1 MGSHPDDHSW
11 RDTLTAPDPGGFVD
25 LMPYGVVLADPDAA
39 AVWANRAWTEVTG
52 QTQGRWRGRGWLDVC
67 EVSEREVRRNE
78 IAASARIGA
87 VYNVDWAVSANGKG
101 RRRINVRSVPQLD
114 RGELVRIVVSAADVT
129 DERARWD
136 RLVDQATHD
145 ALTGLY
151 NRRQFLEFLGHA
163 LGRRQR
169 TSNGAAAVLF
179 VDVDDLKA
187 VNDKFGHAAG
197 DQLLLD
203 VAARIK
209 EGVRPSDIVAR
220 YGGDE
225 FTILCEDLAQ
235 ARDADAIAERV
246 REAVRGGPPG
256 NLSISVGIAVV
267 EEPEADPKSV
277 VARADRAMYD
287 TRRSRGRGL
296 PGETTRTSARHDR
309 RLEDDD
315 HEGFRLIARTAHELR
330 TPLTTIA
337 GFAVTL
343 RERRNR
349 MEAVDVDSALAAIER
364 QARQLAVMMDQLLER
379 GRLRR
384 DRPLL
389 VAVDLADVVTDA
401 LEAAPPP
408 DSVRLTLTAD
418 PSGSPLTVTA
428 ERSRLTCVLV
438 NLLTNAFRH
447 GGPNVS
453 VDAHKGSAV
462 VTVAVED
469 DGPGLPSG
477 LEDAVFAPFV
487 RVGTSPTS
495 SRGSGLGLALARET
509 AEYFGG
515 HLTHEH
521 VRPHGA
527 RFVLT
532 LPAADP
538 FRS

>member
-1 MGSHPDDHSW
+1 M
-11 RDTLTAPDPGGFVD
+11 
-25 LMPYGVVLADPDAA
+25 
-39 AVWANRAWTEVTG
+39 
-52 QTQGRWRGRGWLDVC
+52 
-67 EVSEREVRRNE
+67 
-78 IAASARIGA
+78 
-87 VYNVDWAVSANGKG
+87 
-101 RRRINVRSVPQLD
+101 
-114 RGELVRIVVSAADVT
+114 
-129 DERARWD
+129 
-136 RLVDQATHD
+136 
-145 ALTGLY
+145 
-151 NRRQFLEFLGHA
+151 
-163 LGRRQR
+163 
-169 TSNGAAAVLF
+169 
-179 VDVDDLKA
+179 
-187 VNDKFGHAAG
+187 NDKFGHAAG
-197 DQLLLD
+197 DQLLRD

-209 EGVRPSDIVAR
+209 AALRPSDIVAR

-225 FTILCEDLAQ
+225 FTILCEDLGE
-235 ARDADAIAERV
+235 ARDADAIADRI
-246 REAVRGGPPG
+246 RQAVRGDPPG
-256 NLSISVGIAVV
+256 KLSISVGIAVV
-267 EEPEADPKSV
+267 DEPESDPKGV
-277 VARADRAMYD
+277 VARADRAMYH
-287 TRRSRGRGL
+287 TRRSSGHGL
-296 PGETTRTSARHDR
+296 PGETTKTAARRDR
-309 RLEDDD
+309 RLKDDEY
-315 HEGFRLIARTAHELR
+315 EGFMLIARTAHELR

-389 VAVDLADVVTDA
+389 VAVDLADVVADA

-408 DSVRLTLTAD
+408 EDVRLTLTAD

-447 GGPNVS
+447 GGHNVS
-453 VDAHKGSAV
+453 VDARKGSAA

-487 RVGTSPTS
+487 RLGTSPAS
-495 SRGSGLGLALARET
+495 SGGSGLGLALARET

-515 HLTHEH
+515 HLIHEH
-521 VRPHGA
+521 VQPHGA

-532 LPAADP
+532 LPAAEP
-538 FRS
+538 SRS